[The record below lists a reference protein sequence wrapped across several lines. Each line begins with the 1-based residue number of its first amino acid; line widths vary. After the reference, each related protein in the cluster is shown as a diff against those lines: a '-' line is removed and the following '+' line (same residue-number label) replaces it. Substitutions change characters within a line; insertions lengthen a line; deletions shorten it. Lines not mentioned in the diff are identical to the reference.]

1 MVEKQE
7 IIIRYHRQGHSE
19 RQISRELGIHR
30 STVRKYLKD
39 HKNNRALLNDS
50 GQPDETIIAQ
60 LVEAPKYNNSNRGK
74 RKLTQEITSEIDKLL
89 ALNQQK
95 TGQGL
100 HKQTLKKID
109 ILEYLQGK
117 GFDVGYTTVCNYI
130 SQKNKKP
137 KEAFIS
143 QHYQPGEVC
152 EFDWGEVKLY
162 IAGKLQKLNMA
173 VFTSAMSN
181 YRFAV
186 LFYRQDTTSF
196 QRAHVL
202 FFDHVEGVYQSLVY
216 DNTRVVISKFVGQ
229 HEKQPTEALLKLS
242 MYYHFAFRF
251 CNARKGN
258 EKGHVERSVEYLR
271 RKAFCL
277 KDSFDNIEEANK
289 WLQTTCNRLNS
300 YYSKFTRGA
309 RPIDLFKEEKSHL
322 YPVPPAFDCA
332 ILDQCRVDK
341 YSTIRY
347 STNIYSVPD
356 DLVGEIIDIKVYPEQ
371 IVCYHGTK
379 QLCVHQRSYGKHQ
392 WLLELD
398 HYLNTLKIKPGA
410 LASSRAL
417 KSAPVKVKA
426 IYQRHFRENPK
437 AFVEML
443 LFARDNDI
451 EFSAIEKVIA
461 RLMKICPGD
470 ISLDKIKALCMQ
482 DEDKVQPVGLDNND
496 PILTHS
502 NAQLQEY
509 CTFLS

>member
-1 MVEKQE
+1 M
-7 IIIRYHRQGHSE
+7 
-19 RQISRELGIHR
+19 
-30 STVRKYLKD
+30 
-39 HKNNRALLNDS
+39 
-50 GQPDETIIAQ
+50 
-60 LVEAPKYNNSNRGK
+60 
-74 RKLTQEITSEIDKLL
+74 
-89 ALNQQK
+89 
-95 TGQGL
+95 
-100 HKQTLKKID
+100 
-109 ILEYLQGK
+109 
-117 GFDVGYTTVCNYI
+117 
-130 SQKNKKP
+130 
-137 KEAFIS
+137 
-143 QHYQPGEVC
+143 
-152 EFDWGEVKLY
+152 
-162 IAGKLQKLNMA
+162 
-173 VFTSAMSN
+173 
-181 YRFAV
+181 
-186 LFYRQDTTSF
+186 
-196 QRAHVL
+196 
-202 FFDHVEGVYQSLVY
+202 
-216 DNTRVVISKFVGQ
+216 
-229 HEKQPTEALLKLS
+229 
-242 MYYHFAFRF
+242 
-251 CNARKGN
+251 
-258 EKGHVERSVEYLR
+258 EYLR
-271 RKAFCL
+271 RKAFSL
-277 KDSFDNIEEANK
+277 KESFDNIEEANK
-289 WLQTTCNRLNS
+289 WLQSTCNRLNS
-300 YYSKFTRGA
+300 HYSKFTKGA

-379 QLCVHQRSYGKHQ
+379 QVCVHQRSYGKHQ